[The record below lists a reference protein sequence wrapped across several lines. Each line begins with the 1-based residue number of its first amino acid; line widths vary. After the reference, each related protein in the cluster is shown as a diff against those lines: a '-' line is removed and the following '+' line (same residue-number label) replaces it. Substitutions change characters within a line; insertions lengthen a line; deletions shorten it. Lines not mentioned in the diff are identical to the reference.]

1 MNINHSVFYS
11 YVDVHSFGSNTIL
24 FTEHII
30 KAGWL
35 SLIEKGWCLV
45 MIPFAWLI
53 IMDNF
58 YLFVVIFAS
67 PFEVSISLKWWI
79 SAGSDLNLE
88 WSLHLQ
94 TPTTIPSTE
103 HQTPPRKTCIK
114 DRKASNENYHLL
126 DLVIMISLTVTNIE
140 LWV

>member
-1 MNINHSVFYS
+1 MNINYSVFYS
-11 YVDVHSFGSNTIL
+11 YVDVHSFGSNTIP

-45 MIPFAWLI
+45 MISFAWLI

-58 YLFVVIFAS
+58 HLFVVIFVS

-88 WSLHLQ
+88 WRLHLQ
-94 TPTTIPSTE
+94 TPTTIPSTDP
-103 HQTPPRKTCIK
+103 QMPPKKTCIK
-114 DRKASNENYHLL
+114 DRKASHENYHY
-126 DLVIMISLTVTNIE
+126 
-140 LWV
+140 WVL